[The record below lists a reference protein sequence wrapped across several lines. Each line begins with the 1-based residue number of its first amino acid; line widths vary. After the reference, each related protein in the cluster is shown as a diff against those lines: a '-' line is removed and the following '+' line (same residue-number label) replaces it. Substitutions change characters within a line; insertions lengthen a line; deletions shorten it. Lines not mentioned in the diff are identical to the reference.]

1 MHPQFMRAALLVLAL
16 ALVGP
21 ATAGAAPNNNTSAK
35 LTRAVTLAGIY
46 EHLNAFQAQAT
57 ANGGNRFAG
66 LPGHDASAQ
75 YVYDRARAAG
85 YDVSFQEFEYEAFE
99 DQSVLTRLAPA
110 PEKSYA
116 RGFFQEFVG
125 SDQAGEGT
133 VTDGEVFAVDIMNPP
148 LGGSTSGCEADDFDD
163 FVAGSIALV
172 QRGTCNFVVKSL
184 NAEAAGA
191 AAVIIMNE
199 GNAGRT
205 ELDFNPAVDGT
216 TIPVVAT
223 SSAVGFELSNGVND
237 GLTGT
242 RLDLTVDFFV
252 ETLTTRN
259 VIAETPGGDPNNV
272 IVVGAHLDSVIDGP
286 GINDNGS
293 GSGAILE
300 IAEEMA
306 KVKPRNQVRF
316 IWFSAEESGLIGAQ
330 YYVDSLSEEERDQI
344 AAMLNFDMVGSPNFA
359 RFVYDGSDPAAP
371 AGSAAIEEIFNSYFA
386 SRGLAYEPTP
396 FNGRSDYG
404 PFIAAGV
411 DIPAGGLFTGAEGRK
426 TPAQVLLYGGVA
438 GAQYDPCYHQA
449 CDTIVNISDTALD
462 QMSDAAA
469 HAVITLAQS
478 TAAVNGKRGKGN
490 FKPKPLHPEK
500 APSAL

>member
-1 MHPQFMRAALLVLAL
+1 MHLKFTRGALLAL
-16 ALVGP
+16 ALALAGP
-21 ATAGAAPNNNTSAK
+21 AAAAAAPNNNNSAK
-35 LTRAVTLAGIY
+35 LTQAVTLAGIY

-75 YVYDRARAAG
+75 YVYDRAQAAG
-85 YDVSFQEFEYEAFE
+85 YEVRFQEFEYDAAE
-99 DQSVLTRLAPA
+99 DISVLTKTAPD
-110 PEKSYA
+110 PDRPFA
-116 RGFFQEFVG
+116 RGFFSEFVG
-125 SDQAGEGT
+125 SNQAPE
-133 VTDGEVFAVDIMNPP
+133 GEVEAPLYAVDLNIPST
-148 LGGSTSGCEADDFDD
+148 GGSTSGCEDDDFDN

-172 QRGTCNFVVKSL
+172 QRGTCNFIVKVE
-184 NAEAAGA
+184 NAQEAGA
-191 AAVIIMNE
+191 SAVIIMNE
-199 GNAGRT
+199 GNLPERT
-205 ELDFNPAVDGT
+205 ELDFNPAVAGAT
-216 TIPVVAT
+216 VPVGAT
-223 SSAVGFELSNGVND
+223 SFPAGAELANGATD

-242 RLDLTVDFFV
+242 EVYFKNDFFI

-259 VIAETPGGDPNNV
+259 VIADSSGGDPDNV

-300 IAEEMA
+300 IAEQMA

-316 IWFSAEESGLIGAQ
+316 IWFSAEESGLIGSQ
-330 YYVDSLSEEERDQI
+330 FYVDSLSQAERDRI
-344 AAMLNFDMVGSPNFA
+344 AAMLNFDMIGSPNFA

-371 AGSAAIEEIFNSYFA
+371 PGSAAIEEMFNAYFA
-386 SRGLAYEPTP
+386 SRGLAFEPTP

-426 TPAQVLLYGGVA
+426 TAAQVLLYGGVA

-449 CDTIVNISDTALD
+449 CDTIANISDTALD

-490 FKPKPLHPEK
+490 FKPKPAPET
-500 APSAL
+500 PVAL

>member
-1 MHPQFMRAALLVLAL
+1 MRRHMTGALLAL
-16 ALVGP
+16 AFVLLGP
-21 ATAGAAPNNNTSAK
+21 AGAVAAPNNNNSAK
-35 LTRAVTLAGIY
+35 LTQAVTVAGIY

-85 YDVSFQEFEYEAFE
+85 YDVRFQEFEYEAFE

-110 PEKSYA
+110 PPKSYT

-125 SDQAGEGT
+125 SNQAAEGT
-133 VTDGEVFAVDIMNPP
+133 VTNTEVYAVDISNPP
-148 LGGSTSGCEADDFDD
+148 LGGSTSGCEDDDFDG

-172 QRGTCNFVVKSL
+172 QRGTCNFVVKSV
-184 NAEAAGA
+184 NAEEAGA
-191 AAVIIMNE
+191 SAVIIMNE

-205 ELDFNPAVDGT
+205 ALDFNPGVAGT
-216 TIPVVAT
+216 NIPVVAT

-242 RLDLTVDFFV
+242 RLNLTVDFFS

-259 VIAETPGGDPNNV
+259 VIADGPRGDSNNV
-272 IVVGAHLDSVIDGP
+272 VVVGAHLDSVLDGP

-293 GSGAILE
+293 GSGTILE
-300 IAEEMA
+300 IAEQMA

-316 IWFSAEESGLIGAQ
+316 IWFSAEESGLIGSNF
-330 YYVDSLSEEERDQI
+330 YVDSLSQAERDRI
-344 AAMLNFDMVGSPNFA
+344 AAMLNFDMVASPNFA

-371 AGSAAIEEIFNSYFA
+371 AGSAAIEELFNSYFA
-386 SRGLAYEPTP
+386 SRGLAFEPTP

-411 DIPAGGLFTGAEGRK
+411 DIPAGGLFTGAEVPK
-426 TPAQVLLYGGVA
+426 TPAQVLLYGGTA
-438 GAQYDPCYHQA
+438 GLAYDPCYHQA
-449 CDTIVNISDTALD
+449 CDTIANINNTALD

-469 HAVITLAQS
+469 HATITLAQS

-490 FKPKPLHPEK
+490 FKPKPDPEET
-500 APSAL
+500 PVAL